1 MNGIF
6 FQEPIEN
13 AHIADILEEIYMN
26 RLYQPYLANRHDLTI
41 LDVGANVGIFS
52 YYASQFGKVYALEPA
67 KEHVKMMKEMLSYN
81 GLQEKVG
88 VYPIA
93 LSNVDG
99 ETSLAHSGNITSH
112 SLHPAIEG
120 AQKELGFGSEKVE
133 TCTIKTFLDKEK
145 IETVD
150 FMKLDVEGWEFQ
162 ILSSK
167 EFEECAPRIK
177 EIVGE
182 WHAWTETKP
191 VQLTNMLRDYGY
203 KAEWLSKSEA
213 SIFHA
218 VRP

>member
-6 FQEPIEN
+6 FQEPIED

-26 RLYQPYLANRHDLTI
+26 RLYDPYLSNRKDLTI
-41 LDVGANVGIFS
+41 LDVGANVGLFS

-67 KEHVKMMKEMLSYN
+67 KEHVKMMKEMLTLN
-81 GLQEKVG
+81 GIQDKVN
-88 VYPIA
+88 VYPMA

-99 ETSLAHSGNITSH
+99 ETVLSHSSNVTAH
-112 SLHPAIEG
+112 SLHPAVEG
-120 AQKELGFGSEKVE
+120 AKVELGLDDEVVQ
-133 TCTIKTFLDKEK
+133 TCTIKTFLEKEK

-182 WHAWTETKP
+182 WHAWTQTKP

-203 KAEWLSKSEA
+203 RAEWLNKSNA